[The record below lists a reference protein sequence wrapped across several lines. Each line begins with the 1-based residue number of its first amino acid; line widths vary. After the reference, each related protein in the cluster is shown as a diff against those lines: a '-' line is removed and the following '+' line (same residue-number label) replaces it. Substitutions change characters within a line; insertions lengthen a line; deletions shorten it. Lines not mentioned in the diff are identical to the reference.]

1 MVEEQIR
8 ARGVC
13 SQLVVEA
20 MGKVAREEF
29 CPGYWLSDAYRDGP
43 LPIGEGQT
51 ISQPYIVA
59 YMLEA
64 LELEGGEAV
73 LDVGTGSGYSSA
85 LLAQIAAR
93 VHTIERN
100 PRLACEAR
108 VRLAR
113 LGYRNVEVI
122 EGDGTLGWPGG
133 APYDAIVV
141 AAGGPEVPQ
150 ALREQLVV
158 GGRLLIPIG
167 SGRSGQR
174 LERLRRIAPRRYET
188 EHLAGVRFV
197 PLIGSSGWPEHVAR
211 AEGSF

>member
-1 MVEEQIR
+1 
-8 ARGVC
+8 
-13 SQLVVEA
+13 
-20 MGKVAREEF
+20 
-29 CPGYWLSDAYRDGP
+29 
-43 LPIGEGQT
+43 
-51 ISQPYIVA
+51 
-59 YMLEA
+59 MLEA

-174 LERLRRIAPRRYET
+174 LERL
-188 EHLAGVRFV
+188 
-197 PLIGSSGWPEHVAR
+197 
-211 AEGSF
+211 